1 MNGRIRPLFFLSLL
15 ALAVCAL
22 FPELVLAQTPPPTT
36 VPCDDYVG
44 LTNHI
49 AGCIRMTLKNATDGW
64 FGGMYEI
71 FVRAIFWLL
80 VLSVI
85 IFGAMAAIGMLE
97 KPGRDVLML
106 VIKMVFVIYFSLSGR
121 DLYNATMVIMDS
133 TAQTVVSYIPM
144 QGKADNTGKSDF
156 STIQCM
162 KDMSAQQG
170 NVDVVYIYT
179 INRAYTSQMVTGP
192 WMAMDCIID
201 TVIGIRVADKDP
213 YSGIKDAHND
223 IFDENDKGPSR
234 GLLYLFFSSMQ
245 SSVTGLLLFVIG
257 MMFIWG
263 LLQMIVKALFIYL
276 AGYIGLAVMMMFA
289 PLFIPLVMFQS
300 TKNYFDR
307 WIKLVISFSLQPI
320 IILVFIA
327 FSIAAVD
334 LAMFSGDYS
343 VMYRLTGDASRQKG
357 FSLNTYLTC
366 MRDPANPK
374 ACLPPNATN
383 LPAGSASIIMDTT
396 ATYAKVKADPADGP
410 LTLEKKADGIIK
422 GLDESKCIE
431 KYWKK
436 LPTDTPQQQTE
447 KDELKAKCGKSYALQ
462 IFKKNLNWVKLAQAR
477 TPAVTVE
484 GNAAPTDE
492 DLGEQIAQE
501 AFAAILFAAIVVF
514 VMNKLLMVIPMVAYD
529 LIGDFGQSPNL
540 ASAVGST
547 PASNKIKS
555 NISEMVS
562 GRKDPT

>member
-1 MNGRIRPLFFLSLL
+1 MNGRIRPLLLLSLL
-15 ALAVCAL
+15 AVAVLVL
-22 FPELVLAQTPPPTT
+22 FPEIVFAQTKPLAPG
-36 VPCDDYVG
+36 CEKYIG

-64 FGGMYEI
+64 FSGI
-71 FVRAIFWLL
+71 FLIFARAIFWLL
-80 VLSVI
+80 ILAVT
-85 IFGAMAAIGMLE
+85 IFGAMAAMGMLE

-121 DLYNATMVIMDS
+121 DLYNMTMVMMDS

-144 QGKADNTGKSDF
+144 QGKLDNTDNGDF
-156 STIQCM
+156 SMVKCM
-162 KDMSAQQG
+162 RGMQVKQG
-170 NVDVVYIYT
+170 TPDVVYIYT
-179 INRAYTSQMVTGP
+179 TNRVYTSLGISGP
-192 WMAMDCIID
+192 WVAMDCIID
-201 TVIGIRVADKDP
+201 TVIGIRVANSDP
-213 YSGIKDAHND
+213 ASGAAEAYNSTFND
-223 IFDENDKGPSR
+223 SDKGLSR

-245 SSVTGLLLFVIG
+245 SSVMGLLLFVVG

-263 LLQMIVKALFIYL
+263 MLQMIIKSLFIYL

-307 WIKLVISFSLQPI
+307 WVKLVISFALQPI

-357 FSLNTYLTC
+357 FSLNSYLTC
-366 MRDPANPK
+366 ARDPANPK
-374 ACLPPNATN
+374 VCAASGVTPPETWK
-383 LPAGSASIIMDTT
+383 SIIEDTKV
-396 ATYAKVKADPADGP
+396 TYAKVKADQVEGKVDVDKSPFDSVVG
-410 LTLEKKADGIIK
+410 
-422 GLDESKCIE
+422 GLDESKCVE
-431 KYWKK
+431 KYYKI
-436 LPTDTPQQQTE
+436 LATDTPAQQTE
-447 KDELKAKCGKSYALQ
+447 KNELRAKCDKSYALG
-462 IFKKNLNWVKLAQAR
+462 IFKKNINWTKMAQAR

-484 GNAAPTDE
+484 GNNNPTE
-492 DLGEQIAQE
+492 AQLGEQIAKE
-501 AFAAILFAAIVVF
+501 AFAAILFAAIVIF

-540 ASAVGST
+540 GSAVGGT
-547 PASNKIKS
+547 PGGAKMKAALGD
-555 NISEMVS
+555 MVS
-562 GRKDPT
+562 GRRDPT